1 MELGVHIANLT
12 LIMSMIMCLQN
23 MVSISLFVLK
33 LLNKKRILTSI
44 KGCNAV
50 AKLRK
55 ITFYNPKVD
64 LVNNNNNI
72 YTKQLVCSQD
82 AEEKLNSDINQGP

>member
-33 LLNKKRILTSI
+33 LLNKKRILTSM

-72 YTKQLVCSQD
+72 YTKKLVCSQD
-82 AEEKLNSDINQGP
+82 VEEKLNSDINQGP

>member
-23 MVSISLFVLK
+23 MVSISLFILK
-33 LLNKKRILTSI
+33 LLNKKRILTSM

-72 YTKQLVCSQD
+72 YTKKLVCSQD
-82 AEEKLNSDINQGP
+82 VEEKLNSDINQGP

>member
-50 AKLRK
+50 ANLRK

-64 LVNNNNNI
+64 LVNNNNI
-72 YTKQLVCSQD
+72 YTKKLVCSQD
-82 AEEKLNSDINQGP
+82 VEEKLNSDINQGP

>member
-12 LIMSMIMCLQN
+12 LIMSIIMCLQN
-23 MVSISLFVLK
+23 MASISLFVLK

-44 KGCNAV
+44 KGCNGV

-64 LVNNNNNI
+64 LVNNNI
-72 YTKQLVCSQD
+72 YTKKLVCSQNV
-82 AEEKLNSDINQGP
+82 EEKLNSDINQGP

>member
-1 MELGVHIANLT
+1 MELSVHIANLT

-23 MVSISLFVLK
+23 MVSISLFFLK

-55 ITFYNPKVD
+55 ITYYNPKVD
-64 LVNNNNNI
+64 LVNNNNI
-72 YTKQLVCSQD
+72 YTKKLVCSQD
-82 AEEKLNSDINQGP
+82 VEEKLNSDINQGP

>member
-1 MELGVHIANLT
+1 MKLGVHIANLT
-12 LIMSMIMCLQN
+12 LIMSIIMCLQN
-23 MVSISLFVLK
+23 MVSICLFVLK

-64 LVNNNNNI
+64 LVNNNI
-72 YTKQLVCSQD
+72 YTKKLVCSQN